1 MANEQDIVSAL
12 TKKFSFLE
20 NNIRIQR
27 PRRIFASLSSE
38 KFEEVFKYAVD
49 NMKFSVLSAI
59 TGLDEGQTL
68 GVLYHIACKGEII
81 LSLKINV
88 PKEKPVLQTITSY
101 FPGAEVYER
110 ELVDL
115 LGADVKG
122 LGPGKRYPLPDDW
135 PAGEYP
141 LRKDWKAKNPPFLK
155 ETR

>member
-1 MANEQDIVSAL
+1 MANEQDIINSL
-12 TKKFSFLE
+12 IKKFPFLE

-27 PRRIFASLSSE
+27 QRRIFAGAPWE
-38 KFEEVFKYAVD
+38 KFEEVFKYAV
-49 NMKFSVLSAI
+49 NELKFSVLCAI

-68 GVLYHIACKGEII
+68 GIIYHIACKGEIM
-81 LSLKINV
+81 LNLKINI
-88 PKEKPVLQTITSY
+88 PKDKPVLKTITSY

-115 LGADVKG
+115 LGADVRG

-141 LRKDWKAKNPPFLK
+141 LRKDWKAK
-155 ETR
+155 